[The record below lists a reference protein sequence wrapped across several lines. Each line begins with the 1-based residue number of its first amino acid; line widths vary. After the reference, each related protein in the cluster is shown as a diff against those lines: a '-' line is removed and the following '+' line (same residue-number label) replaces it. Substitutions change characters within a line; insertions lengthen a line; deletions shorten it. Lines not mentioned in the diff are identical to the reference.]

1 MLPPAVYG
9 NKLVVETSRCL
20 CEGAT
25 VDDRADELSF
35 KDRSYGVGVVADPYP
50 ELAVRR
56 AQAAAHVGA
65 FSAWFGVDGPEQV
78 VYGSC
83 PHVSVLSYKGVET
96 VVKDDATYSSSWLS
110 PMLGEVVGRSLLEM
124 DGDEH
129 QRMRRL
135 LQPAFTKREA
145 DRWEHDYARPAAVR
159 KLEAIQD
166 RGRADLVADFL
177 FTYPVEVILSALG
190 LPLAERDTFYRLAVL
205 LTNPLAA
212 ADARGA
218 ASARIAEIV
227 RALIAERRVH
237 PGTDLISLLA
247 SSSVDGD
254 RMSDDEIVTFCRLLL
269 PAGAQTTFR
278 ALANIFFALLDDPT
292 QLDAVRADH
301 ALIPRA
307 VEEGLRWEPPML
319 ATGRMAAGAADL
331 EGMPVVAGCSV
342 NILFGAAN
350 RDPARWRE
358 PERFDVHRAPKGHL
372 GFGGGSHI
380 CLGISTA
387 RMEMRVAIEEVLE
400 RLPGLALDPAA
411 PRPEITGLG
420 FRNPT
425 TLPVVFDALP

>member
-1 MLPPAVYG
+1 M
-9 NKLVVETSRCL
+9 
-20 CEGAT
+20 
-25 VDDRADELSF
+25 DDRADELSF
-35 KDRSYGVGVVADPYP
+35 KDQSYGVGVVADPYP

-56 AQAAAHVGA
+56 AEGGAHAGA
-65 FSAWFGVDGPEQV
+65 FSAWFGIDGPEQV

-83 PHVSVLSYKGVET
+83 PHLSVLSYKGVEA
-96 VVKDDATYSSSWLS
+96 VVKDDATYSSSWVA
-110 PMLGEVVGRSLLEM
+110 PMLGEVVGHSILEM

-159 KLEAIQD
+159 KLEAIQ
-166 RGRADLVADFL
+166 RQGRADLVADFF
-177 FTYPVEVILSALG
+177 FTYPIEVILSALG

-205 LTNPLAA
+205 LTNPMAPP
-212 ADARGA
+212 DARA
-218 ASARIAEIV
+218 NASASIADLV
-227 RALIAERRVH
+227 VALIAERRVR
-237 PGTDLISLLA
+237 PGADLISLLA
-247 SSSVDGD
+247 TSSVDGD
-254 RMSDDEIVTFCRLLL
+254 RMTDEEIVTFCRLLL

-278 ALANIFFALLDDPT
+278 ALSNIFFALLDDPA

-319 ATGRMAAGAADL
+319 AMGRMAAGEADL
-331 EGMPVVAGCSV
+331 EGMSVVPGCSV
-342 NILFGAAN
+342 NILLGAAN
-350 RDPARWRE
+350 RDPARWNE
-358 PERFDVHRAPKGHL
+358 PERFDVHRAPKGHM

-411 PRPEITGLG
+411 PKPEITGLG

-425 TLPVVFDALP
+425 TLPVVFDAIT

>member
-1 MLPPAVYG
+1 M
-9 NKLVVETSRCL
+9 
-20 CEGAT
+20 
-25 VDDRADELSF
+25 DDRADELSF
-35 KDRSYGVGVVADPYP
+35 KDQSFGVGVVADPYP
-50 ELAVRR
+50 ELAARR
-56 AQAAAHVGA
+56 AEAAAHPGA
-65 FSAWFGVDGPEQV
+65 FSAWFGIDGPEQV

-83 PHVSVLSYKGVET
+83 PHLSVLSYKGVEA
-96 VVKDDATYSSSWLS
+96 VVKDDATYSSSWVS
-110 PMLGEVVGRSLLEM
+110 PMLGAVVGRSILEM

-159 KLEAIQD
+159 KLEAIEG
-166 RGRADLVADFL
+166 RGRADLVADFF
-177 FTYPVEVILSALG
+177 FTYPIEVILSALG

-205 LTNPLAA
+205 LTNPMAPA
-212 ADARGA
+212 HARANASSSIADL
-218 ASARIAEIV
+218 V
-227 RALIAERRVH
+227 VALIAERRVR

-247 SSSVDGD
+247 TSSVDGD
-254 RMSDDEIVTFCRLLL
+254 RMTDDEIVTFCRLLL

-278 ALANIFFALLDDPT
+278 ALSNIFFALLDDPA

-301 ALIPRA
+301 SLIPRA

-319 ATGRMAAGAADL
+319 AMGRMATGAADL
-331 EGMPVVAGCSV
+331 EGIPVVPGCSV
-342 NILFGAAN
+342 NVLLGAAN
-350 RDPARWRE
+350 RDPARWIE
-358 PERFDVHRAPKGHL
+358 PERFDVHRAPKGHM

-387 RMEMRVAIEEVLE
+387 RMEMRVAIEEVLA

-425 TLPVVFDALP
+425 TLPVVFHASA